1 MEYLIKNMDWLK
13 TELDKYDDYYVLFD
27 FPGQIE
33 LFTVQDSVRVLI
45 DQLQKWNYRISG
57 KIVSIHQM
65 KLFI

>member
-1 MEYLIKNMDWLK
+1 MDWLK

-57 KIVSIHQM
+57 NCV
-65 KLFI
+65 LF